1 MYQISSF
8 LAGATGRLLR
18 GALGAIVFFVALFT
32 QTGNSRT
39 ALYAVSL
46 LLYGGALLNICALTI
61 FSKKHSTQD
70 ARSKRI
76 VTTALLLLGIACAVG
91 AAVGHDPNTSST
103 TPTAQNT
110 PTNEVSVVLPN
121 NETTPAT
128 VADQKKVQEALLL
141 YLIEEEKL
149 AHDAYTTLY
158 EQYGAR
164 VFGNILQS
172 EATHQ
177 DKVLALLT
185 ARGIPDPRQNE
196 VGVFKNA
203 ELQDL
208 YNTLMAKGSQSAEE
222 AYKVGVAIEEK
233 DIADIT
239 TQLSTAT
246 DSDIISTLELLRKG
260 SENHLRAFNRQL
272 GKY

>member
-18 GALGAIVFFVALFT
+18 GALGAILFFIALFT

-39 ALYAVSL
+39 ALYAVSFV
-46 LLYGGALLNICALTI
+46 LYGGALLNVCALTL

-70 ARSKRI
+70 TRTKHI
-76 VTTALLLLGIACAVG
+76 VTTALLLLGIASVVG
-91 AAVGHDPNTSST
+91 AVVGYNPSTSST
-103 TPTAQNT
+103 TPAAQNT
-110 PTNEVSVVLPN
+110 PTSEVSVVLPN

-128 VADQKKVQEALLL
+128 VEDQKKEQEALLL

-172 EATHQ
+172 ESTHQ
-177 DKVLALLT
+177 DKVLALLN
-185 ARGIPDPRQNE
+185 ARGIPDPRQKE

-203 ELQDL
+203 DLQDL

-239 TQLSTAT
+239 KQLSSAT
-246 DSDIISTLELLRKG
+246 DPDIIATLELLRKG

>member
-1 MYQISSF
+1 MD
-8 LAGATGRLLR
+8 
-18 GALGAIVFFVALFT
+18 VE
-32 QTGNSRT
+32 
-39 ALYAVSL
+39 
-46 LLYGGALLNICALTI
+46 
-61 FSKKHSTQD
+61 K
-70 ARSKRI
+70 
-76 VTTALLLLGIACAVG
+76 
-91 AAVGHDPNTSST
+91 
-103 TPTAQNT
+103 
-110 PTNEVSVVLPN
+110 E
-121 NETTPAT
+121 
-128 VADQKKVQEALLL
+128 QEALLL

-158 EQYGAR
+158 AQYGAR

-177 DKVLALLT
+177 DKVLTLLN

-196 VGVFKNA
+196 VGVFKNT
-203 ELQDL
+203 ELQNL
-208 YNTLMAKGSQSAEE
+208 YNALMSKGAQSAEE

-239 TQLSTAT
+239 KQLSTAT
-246 DSDIISTLELLRKG
+246 DPDIISTLELLRKG